1 MVDIIS
7 VPNWT
12 LAVLFASIAVLSLS
26 SRDEAQILDGTQ
38 FKVGVASRHLLP
50 TEPYDWRGAGMHA
63 LLEVIWYPA
72 ESGADAKPQ
81 RIPPVG
87 PAIFEAAPA
96 APEAKIA
103 ASPAKLPLILLSHGT
118 GGTAQ
123 SLAWFATALASRGY
137 IVVGVNHPGNNA
149 MEPYTVQGFTLWWER
164 AKDLSTV
171 LDDILADAEFGP
183 HVDRR
188 RIGAAGFSLG
198 GYTMIELAGGRTSR
212 EHYAKVCRV
221 APDQVSCKP
230 PPEFTDLLAK
240 SDALAASDP
249 AYAKALSES
258 GASYRDSRIRA
269 GFAMAPA
276 LGPAFAPAS
285 LKKIAI
291 PVAIVAGAQDS
302 IVPIDANAK
311 YDAAQIPHTALTIF
325 PGDVDHYVFVDECTA
340 EGRSTLPLI
349 CVDRPGVD
357 RAAIHDQ
364 AIDLAAKFFASHLSA
379 HKPR

>member
-1 MVDIIS
+1 MLK
-7 VPNWT
+7 WT
-12 LAVLFASIAVLSLS
+12 LAALLASVFVLSLS
-26 SRDEAQILDGTQ
+26 SQDNAQTLDGAP
-38 FKVGVASRHLLP
+38 FKVSVASRHLLP

-72 ESGADAKPQ
+72 ESGADTKPQ

-123 SLAWFATALASRGY
+123 SLAWFATALAARGY

-171 LDDILADAEFGP
+171 LDDILADPDFGP
-183 HVDRR
+183 HIDRR
-188 RIGAAGFSLG
+188 RIGGAGFSLG
-198 GYTMIELAGGRTSR
+198 GYTMIELAGGKTSR
-212 EHYAKVCRV
+212 EHYAKVCR
-221 APDQVSCKP
+221 ATPDQVSCKP
-230 PPEFTDLLAK
+230 PPEFPDLIAK
-240 SDALAASDP
+240 SNALAATDP
-249 AYAKALSES
+249 AYAKALRED

-269 GFAMAPA
+269 VFTMAPA

-285 LKKIAI
+285 LKTIAI
-291 PVAIVAGAQDS
+291 PVAIIAGAQDS
-302 IVPIDANAK
+302 IVPVDANAK
-311 YDAAQIPHTALTIF
+311 YDAAQIPHAALTIF
-325 PGDVDHYVFVDECTA
+325 PGEVDHYVFVDECTA
-340 EGRSTLPLI
+340 EGRSSLPLL

-357 RAAIHDQ
+357 RAAIHDE
-364 AIDLAAKFFASHLSA
+364 AIDLAAKFFVGHLSA

>member
-1 MVDIIS
+1 MLKWMLAALLAS
-7 VPNWT
+7 V
-12 LAVLFASIAVLSLS
+12 FVLSLS
-26 SRDEAQILDGTQ
+26 SQDNAQTLDGAP

-72 ESGADAKPQ
+72 ESGADPKPQ

-103 ASPAKLPLILLSHGT
+103 ASPAKFPLILLSHGT

-171 LDDILADAEFGP
+171 LDDILADPDFGP
-183 HVDRR
+183 RVDRR
-188 RIGAAGFSLG
+188 RIGGAGFSLG
-198 GYTMIELAGGRTSR
+198 GYTMIELAGGKTSR
-212 EHYAKVCRV
+212 EHYAKVCR
-221 APDQVSCKP
+221 ATPDQVSCKP
-230 PPEFTDLLAK
+230 PPEFPDLIAK
-240 SDALAASDP
+240 SNALAATDP
-249 AYAKALSES
+249 AYAKALRED

-269 GFAMAPA
+269 VFAMAPA

-285 LKKIAI
+285 LKTIAI
-291 PVAIVAGAQDS
+291 PVAIIAGAQDS
-302 IVPIDANAK
+302 IVPVDANAK
-311 YDAAQIPHTALTIF
+311 YDAAQIPHAALTIF
-325 PGDVDHYVFVDECTA
+325 PGEVDHYVFVDECTEA
-340 EGRSTLPLI
+340 GRSSLPLL
-349 CVDRPGVD
+349 CVDRPAVD
-357 RAAIHDQ
+357 RAAIHNE
-364 AIDLAAKFFASHLSA
+364 AIDLAGKFFATHLSA
-379 HKPR
+379 HKLR

>member
-1 MVDIIS
+1 MVGKITKA
-7 VPNWT
+7 NWT
-12 LAVLFASIAVLSLS
+12 LAAILASIVVLALS
-26 SRDEAQILDGTQ
+26 RQANAQNLDGAP
-38 FKVGVASRHLLP
+38 FKVGVAVRHLLP
-50 TEPYDWRGAGMHA
+50 TGPYDWRGAGMHA
-63 LLEVIWYPA
+63 LLEVAWYPA
-72 ESGADAKPQ
+72 ENDVEPKPQ

-96 APEAKIA
+96 AVEAKIA

-123 SLAWFATALASRGY
+123 SLAWFATALAAHGY

-164 AKDLSTV
+164 AKDLSAV
-171 LDDILADAEFGP
+171 LDDILADPEFGP
-183 HVDRR
+183 RVDRR
-188 RIGAAGFSLG
+188 RIGGAGFSLG

-212 EHYAKVCRV
+212 GHFAEVCRA

-230 PPEFTDLLAK
+230 PPEFPDLIAK
-240 SDALAASDP
+240 SNALAASDP
-249 AYAKALSES
+249 AYAKALSEDA
-258 GASYRDSRIRA
+258 ASYRDSRIRA
-269 GFAMAPA
+269 VFAMAPA
-276 LGPAFAPAS
+276 LGPTFAPAS
-285 LKKIAI
+285 LKTIAI

-311 YDAAQIPHTALTIF
+311 YDAAQIPYAALTIF

-364 AIDLAAKFFASHLSA
+364 AIDLAAKFFASHLST

>member
-1 MVDIIS
+1 MLKWMLVALLAS
-7 VPNWT
+7 V
-12 LAVLFASIAVLSLS
+12 FVLSLS
-26 SRDEAQILDGTQ
+26 SQDNAQTLDGAP

-50 TEPYDWRGAGMHA
+50 TEPYNWRGAGMHA

-72 ESGADAKPQ
+72 ESDADPKPQ

-87 PAIFEAAPA
+87 PAIFEASPA

-123 SLAWFATALASRGY
+123 TLAWFATALAAHGY

-171 LDDILADAEFGP
+171 LDDILADPDFGP

-188 RIGAAGFSLG
+188 RIGGAGFSLG
-198 GYTMIELAGGRTSR
+198 GYTMIELAGGKTSR
-212 EHYAKVCRV
+212 EHYAKVCR
-221 APDQVSCKP
+221 ATPDQVSCRP
-230 PPEFTDLLAK
+230 PPEFPDLIAK
-240 SDALAASDP
+240 SNALAATDP
-249 AYAKALSES
+249 AYAKALHED

-269 GFAMAPA
+269 VFTMAPA
-276 LGPAFAPAS
+276 LSPAFAPAS
-285 LKKIAI
+285 LKTIAI

-302 IVPIDANAK
+302 IVPVDANAK
-311 YDAAQIPHTALTIF
+311 YDAAQIPHAALTIF
-325 PGDVDHYVFVDECTA
+325 PGEVDHYVFVDECT
-340 EGRSTLPLI
+340 EVGRSSLPLL
-349 CVDRPGVD
+349 CVDRPAVD
-357 RAAIHDQ
+357 RAAIHDE

-379 HKPR
+379 HKLR

>member
-1 MVDIIS
+1 MLK
-7 VPNWT
+7 WT
-12 LAVLFASIAVLSLS
+12 LAALLASVVVLSLS
-26 SRDEAQILDGTQ
+26 SQDNAQTLDGAP

-63 LLEVIWYPA
+63 LLEVVWYPA
-72 ESGADAKPQ
+72 ESDADAKPQ

-96 APEAKIA
+96 AAEAKIA

-149 MEPYTVQGFTLWWER
+149 MEPYTVQGFSLWWQR

-171 LDDILADAEFGP
+171 LDDILADPEFGP
-183 HVDRR
+183 HVDRQ
-188 RIGAAGFSLG
+188 RIGGAGFSLG

-212 EHYAKVCRV
+212 GHYAETCRA

-230 PPEFTDLLAK
+230 PPEFPDLIAK
-240 SDALAASDP
+240 SNALAATDM
-249 AYAKALSES
+249 AYAKALREA

-269 GFAMAPA
+269 IFAMAPA

-285 LKKIAI
+285 LKTIAI

-311 YDAAQIPHTALTIF
+311 YIAAQIPHAALTIF
-325 PGDVDHYVFVDECTA
+325 PGEIDHYVFVDECTA
-340 EGRSTLPLI
+340 AGRSTLPQI
-349 CVDRPGVD
+349 CIDRPGVD
-357 RAAIHDQ
+357 RAAIHDE
-364 AIDLAAKFFASHLSA
+364 AIDEAAKFFAGHLSA

>member
-1 MVDIIS
+1 MLKWMLAALLAS
-7 VPNWT
+7 V
-12 LAVLFASIAVLSLS
+12 FVLSLTS
-26 SRDEAQILDGTQ
+26 QDNAQTLDGAP

-63 LLEVIWYPA
+63 LLEAIWYPA
-72 ESGADAKPQ
+72 ESGADPKPQ

-123 SLAWFATALASRGY
+123 TLAWFATALAAHGY

-171 LDDILADAEFGP
+171 LDDILADPDFGP

-188 RIGAAGFSLG
+188 RIGGAGFSLG
-198 GYTMIELAGGRTSR
+198 GYAMIELAGGKTSR
-212 EHYAKVCRV
+212 EHYAKACR
-221 APDQVSCKP
+221 ASPDQVSCKP
-230 PPEFTDLLAK
+230 PPEFPDLITK
-240 SDALAASDP
+240 SNALAATDP
-249 AYAKALSES
+249 AYAKALRED

-269 GFAMAPA
+269 VFTMAPA

-285 LKKIAI
+285 LKTIAI

-311 YDAAQIPHTALTIF
+311 YDAAQIPHAALTIF
-325 PGDVDHYVFVDECTA
+325 PGEVDHYVFVDECT
-340 EGRSTLPLI
+340 EVGRSSLPLL
-349 CVDRPGVD
+349 CVDRPAVD
-357 RAAIHDQ
+357 RAAIHDE
-364 AIDLAAKFFASHLSA
+364 AIELAAKFFSSQLSA

>member
-1 MVDIIS
+1 MLKWMLAALLAS
-7 VPNWT
+7 V
-12 LAVLFASIAVLSLS
+12 VVLSLS
-26 SRDEAQILDGTQ
+26 SQDNAQTLDGAP

-72 ESGADAKPQ
+72 ESGADPKLQ

-87 PAIFEAAPA
+87 PAIFEASPA

-123 SLAWFATALASRGY
+123 SLAWFAAALAAHGY

-171 LDDILADAEFGP
+171 LDDILADPDFGP
-183 HVDRR
+183 HVDRG
-188 RIGAAGFSLG
+188 RIGGAGFSLG
-198 GYTMIELAGGRTSR
+198 GYTMIELAGGKTSR
-212 EHYAKVCRV
+212 EHYAKVCRST
-221 APDQVSCKP
+221 PDQVSCKP
-230 PPEFTDLLAK
+230 PPEFPDLLAK
-240 SDALAASDP
+240 ADALAATDP
-249 AYAKALSES
+249 AYAKALRGD

-269 GFAMAPA
+269 VFTMAPA

-285 LKKIAI
+285 LKTIAI

-302 IVPIDANAK
+302 IVPVDANAR
-311 YDAAQIPHTALTIF
+311 YDAAQIPHAALTIF
-325 PGDVDHYVFVDECTA
+325 PGEVDHYVFVDECTEA
-340 EGRSTLPLI
+340 GRSSLPLL

-357 RAAIHDQ
+357 RAAIHDE
-364 AIDLAAKFFASHLSA
+364 AIDLAAKFFASHLST
-379 HKPR
+379 HKLR

>member
-1 MVDIIS
+1 
-7 VPNWT
+7 
-12 LAVLFASIAVLSLS
+12 
-26 SRDEAQILDGTQ
+26 
-38 FKVGVASRHLLP
+38 
-50 TEPYDWRGAGMHA
+50 
-63 LLEVIWYPA
+63 
-72 ESGADAKPQ
+72 
-81 RIPPVG
+81 
-87 PAIFEAAPA
+87 
-96 APEAKIA
+96 
-103 ASPAKLPLILLSHGT
+103 
-118 GGTAQ
+118 
-123 SLAWFATALASRGY
+123 
-137 IVVGVNHPGNNA
+137 

-171 LDDILADAEFGP
+171 LDDILADPEFGP

-285 LKKIAI
+285 LKKTAI

-357 RAAIHDQ
+357 RAAIHDE

>member
-1 MVDIIS
+1 MLK
-7 VPNWT
+7 WT
-12 LAVLFASIAVLSLS
+12 LTALLASVVVLSS
-26 SRDEAQILDGTQ
+26 SRQDNAQNLDAP
-38 FKVGVASRHLLP
+38 FKVGVAVRHLLP
-50 TEPYDWRGAGMHA
+50 SGPYDWRGAGMHA
-63 LLEVIWYPA
+63 LLEVVWYPA
-72 ESGADAKPQ
+72 ESGADPKPQ

-96 APEAKIA
+96 AAEAKIA
-103 ASPAKLPLILLSHGT
+103 ASPAKLPLIVLSHGT

-123 SLAWFATALASRGY
+123 SLAWFATALAARGY

-171 LDDILADAEFGP
+171 LDDILADPDFGP

-188 RIGAAGFSLG
+188 RIGGAGFSLG
-198 GYTMIELAGGRTSR
+198 GYTMIELAGAKTSR
-212 EHYAKVCRV
+212 EHYAKVCQA

-230 PPEFTDLLAK
+230 PPEFPDLITK
-240 SDALAASDP
+240 SEALAGTDP
-249 AYAKALSES
+249 AYAKALREA

-269 GFAMAPA
+269 AFTMAPA

-285 LKKIAI
+285 LKTIAI

-311 YDAAQIPHTALTIF
+311 YDAAQIPHAALTIF
-325 PGDVDHYVFVDECTA
+325 PGGVDHYVFVDECTA
-340 EGRSTLPLI
+340 EGRGTLPLI

-357 RAAIHDQ
+357 RTAIHDET
-364 AIDLAAKFFASHLSA
+364 IDLAAKFFAGHLNA
-379 HKPR
+379 HERR

>member
-1 MVDIIS
+1 MLKWMLAALLAS
-7 VPNWT
+7 V
-12 LAVLFASIAVLSLS
+12 VVLSLTS
-26 SRDEAQILDGTQ
+26 QDNAQTLDGAP

-72 ESGADAKPQ
+72 ESGADPKPQ

-123 SLAWFATALASRGY
+123 TLAWFATALAAHGY

-149 MEPYTVQGFTLWWER
+149 MEPHTVQGFTLWWER

-171 LDDILADAEFGP
+171 LDDILADPDFGP
-183 HVDRR
+183 HIDRR
-188 RIGAAGFSLG
+188 RIGGAGFSLG
-198 GYTMIELAGGRTSR
+198 GYTMIELAGGKTSR
-212 EHYAKVCRV
+212 EHYAKVCR
-221 APDQVSCKP
+221 ATPDQVSCKP
-230 PPEFTDLLAK
+230 PPEFPDLLAK
-240 SDALAASDP
+240 ADALATTDP
-249 AYAKALSES
+249 AYAKALRED

-269 GFAMAPA
+269 VFTMAPA

-285 LKKIAI
+285 LKTIAI
-291 PVAIVAGAQDS
+291 PVAIIAGAQDS
-302 IVPIDANAK
+302 IVPVDANAK
-311 YDAAQIPHTALTIF
+311 YDAAQIPHAALTIF
-325 PGDVDHYVFVDECTA
+325 PGEVDHYVFVDECTA
-340 EGRSTLPLI
+340 EGRSSLPLL

-357 RAAIHDQ
+357 RAAIHDE
-364 AIDLAAKFFASHLSA
+364 AIDLAAKFFTGPLSA
-379 HKPR
+379 HKLR

>member
-1 MVDIIS
+1 MLKWMLAALLAS
-7 VPNWT
+7 V
-12 LAVLFASIAVLSLS
+12 FVLSLTS
-26 SRDEAQILDGTQ
+26 QDNAQTLDGAP

-63 LLEVIWYPA
+63 LLEAIWYPA
-72 ESGADAKPQ
+72 ESGADPKPQ

-118 GGTAQ
+118 GGIAQ
-123 SLAWFATALASRGY
+123 TLAWFATALAAHGY

-171 LDDILADAEFGP
+171 LDDILADPDFGS

-188 RIGAAGFSLG
+188 RIGGAGFSLG
-198 GYTMIELAGGRTSR
+198 GYTMIELAGGKTSR
-212 EHYAKVCRV
+212 EHYAKACR
-221 APDQVSCKP
+221 ASPDQVSCKP
-230 PPEFTDLLAK
+230 PPEFPDLIAK
-240 SDALAASDP
+240 SNALAATDP
-249 AYAKALSES
+249 AYAKALRED

-269 GFAMAPA
+269 VFTMAPA

-285 LKKIAI
+285 LKTIAI

-302 IVPIDANAK
+302 IVPVDANAK
-311 YDAAQIPHTALTIF
+311 YDAAQIPHAALTIF
-325 PGDVDHYVFVDECTA
+325 PGEVDHYVFVDECT
-340 EGRSTLPLI
+340 EVGRSSLPLL
-349 CVDRPGVD
+349 CVDRPAVD
-357 RAAIHDQ
+357 RAAIHDE
-364 AIDLAAKFFASHLSA
+364 AIELAAKFFSSQLSA

>member
-1 MVDIIS
+1 MLKWMLAALLAS
-7 VPNWT
+7 V
-12 LAVLFASIAVLSLS
+12 FVLSLS
-26 SRDEAQILDGTQ
+26 SQDNAQTLDGAP

-72 ESGADAKPQ
+72 ESGADPKPQ

-123 SLAWFATALASRGY
+123 SLAWFATALAAHGY

-171 LDDILADAEFGP
+171 LDDILADPDFGP

-188 RIGAAGFSLG
+188 RIGGAGFSLG
-198 GYTMIELAGGRTSR
+198 GYTMIELAGGKTSR
-212 EHYAKVCRV
+212 EHYAKVCR
-221 APDQVSCKP
+221 ATPDQVSCKP
-230 PPEFTDLLAK
+230 PPEFPNLIAM
-240 SDALAASDP
+240 SNALAATDP
-249 AYAKALSES
+249 AYAKALRED

-269 GFAMAPA
+269 VFTMAPA

-285 LKKIAI
+285 LKTIAI
-291 PVAIVAGAQDS
+291 PIAIVAGAQDS
-302 IVPIDANAK
+302 IVPVDANAK
-311 YDAAQIPHTALTIF
+311 YDAAQIPHAALTIF
-325 PGDVDHYVFVDECTA
+325 PGEVDHYVFVDECT
-340 EGRSTLPLI
+340 EVGRSSLPLL

-357 RAAIHDQ
+357 RAAIHDE
-364 AIDLAAKFFASHLSA
+364 AIDLAAKFFATHLSA
-379 HKPR
+379 HKLR

>member
-1 MVDIIS
+1 MVGKFPMLKWMLAALLAS
-7 VPNWT
+7 V
-12 LAVLFASIAVLSLS
+12 VVLSLTS
-26 SRDEAQILDGTQ
+26 QDNAQTLDGAP

-63 LLEVIWYPA
+63 LLEVIWFPA
-72 ESGADAKPQ
+72 ESGADPKPQ

-123 SLAWFATALASRGY
+123 TLAWFATALAAHGY

-171 LDDILADAEFGP
+171 LDDILADPDFGP

-188 RIGAAGFSLG
+188 RIGGAGFSLG
-198 GYTMIELAGGRTSR
+198 GYTMIELAGGKTSR
-212 EHYAKVCRV
+212 EHYANACR
-221 APDQVSCKP
+221 ASPDQVSCKP
-230 PPEFTDLLAK
+230 PPEFPDLIAK
-240 SDALAASDP
+240 SNALAATDP
-249 AYAKALSES
+249 AYAKALRED

-269 GFAMAPA
+269 VFTMAPA

-285 LKKIAI
+285 LKTIAI

-302 IVPIDANAK
+302 IVPVDANAK
-311 YDAAQIPHTALTIF
+311 YDAAQIPHAALTIF
-325 PGDVDHYVFVDECTA
+325 PGEVDHYVFVDECT
-340 EGRSTLPLI
+340 EVGRSSLPLL
-349 CVDRPGVD
+349 CVDRPAVD
-357 RAAIHDQ
+357 RAAIHDE
-364 AIDLAAKFFASHLSA
+364 AIDLAAKFFASQLSA
-379 HKPR
+379 HKMR